1 MNLIRVGWVVVASVV
16 RASLGQEERL
26 VDCAGLNLDGP
37 SLRVTVPGVS
47 DSDGLDRVLAPKVE
61 LDLTV
66 QLEGQLEN
74 PFAEPISSQLGL
86 VLNVTVQH
94 PGGTL
99 AVEDIEAVILDGGP
113 IPPGESVGFQVGGQN
128 LIRQLLGSSFITDQ
142 GAISRLFDDE
152 ISIRVAGQVSLFS
165 TAGGVVTLLD
175 ASVTQGSVRLLWD
188 QATNNA
194 FRDWNQTTPA
204 SWFSDENWSPTGV
217 PESSETAIFGFVN
230 ATGTATGVLDLFAN
244 PQQVDIFGGSFQF
257 NSDLLV
263 NAERLRVGVNQDEN
277 STTLE
282 MSSSSLVLTDALVGT
297 PQGDFSSLR
306 ILSDAT
312 LEVTRLDVGV
322 SGPAELILKES
333 FVQANRLR
341 VGYAPIDALDKY
353 DGRLELREN
362 VTLAG
367 DIFELQGALDL
378 TGEGSPM
385 QFNTFVVDDLGQAAF
400 PGNGGH
406 VENSGLLQ
414 VASVG
419 ATILGDYTQSG
430 EDQGISGRLQV
441 GLNTFSGEL
450 NRLQIDGQAQLAG
463 GLEIVW
469 PDGIAPTNSELL
481 SAESI
486 AGEFPVRRFIG
497 GDGASAVKF
506 SKSKPFGASVL
517 RIENDGPAD
526 PLSLARSTGFDFPS
540 DFLDVEVG
548 DINNDGLNDVAAVVL
563 GLQGLPEV
571 ELQLAQIDPDT
582 QQLIFTRVSLDVPAG
597 ATDITFGDTNFDSIP
612 DLCVAGLEGT
622 FAVANGLEDGSFE
635 PFQTVLA
642 GYGEVADVRAFSA
655 PSEPLDVLLLDRT
668 NSRLRRIQAV
678 NTLLGSGFSD
688 QDQGGT
694 DDDPSEIDPV
704 PGTGKKNDNAVV
716 TSSGSVQITNGS
728 KKKSRGN
735 NTIAAS
741 GFGDNS
747 SPLSLVS
754 TPAIHVTLHRDRG
767 SFEVHRITTGGQ
779 LGGGVEF
786 MFSNPSEMDQ
796 FEPVDLDLG
805 DFDGDGDADIAVA
818 LTTMDAKGLPQGVV
832 RLLRADWDGS
842 GGVTFVDTPLQ
853 AFGSSIDAIRAS
865 DFDGDGVDE
874 LLLFREST
882 FLMGEGLTVD
892 VLRRSVLAGDVN
904 ADGQVG
910 FADLLLVLAR
920 WGEDCGDC
928 PEDISGNGVVDFE
941 DVLALLTNW
950 TGAP

>member
-99 AVEDIEAVILDGGP
+99 AVEDIEALILDGGP

-165 TAGGVVTLLD
+165 AAGGVVTLLD

-194 FRDWNQTTPA
+194 FRDWNQTAPA

-230 ATGTATGVLDLFAN
+230 DTGTATGVLDLFAN

-263 NAERLRVGVNQDEN
+263 NAERLRVGVNQDET

-378 TGEGSPM
+378 IGEGSPM

-517 RIENDGPAD
+517 RIESDGPAD

-563 GLQGLPEV
+563 GSQGLPEV

-786 MFSNPSEMDQ
+786 IFSNPSEMDQ

-818 LTTMDAKGLPQGVV
+818 LATMDAKGLPQGVV

-928 PEDISGNGVVDFE
+928 PEDISGNGVVDFD

>member
-165 TAGGVVTLLD
+165 AAGGVVTLLD

-194 FRDWNQTTPA
+194 FRDWNQTAPA

-230 ATGTATGVLDLFAN
+230 DTGTATGVLDLFAN

-353 DGRLELREN
+353 GGRLELREN

-526 PLSLARSTGFDFPS
+526 PLSLVRSTGFDFPS

-818 LTTMDAKGLPQGVV
+818 LATMDAKGLPQGVV

-928 PEDISGNGVVDFE
+928 PEDISGNGVVDFD

>member
-1 MNLIRVGWVVVASVV
+1 M
-16 RASLGQEERL
+16 
-26 VDCAGLNLDGP
+26 
-37 SLRVTVPGVS
+37 
-47 DSDGLDRVLAPKVE
+47 
-61 LDLTV
+61 
-66 QLEGQLEN
+66 
-74 PFAEPISSQLGL
+74 
-86 VLNVTVQH
+86 
-94 PGGTL
+94 
-99 AVEDIEAVILDGGP
+99 
-113 IPPGESVGFQVGGQN
+113 
-128 LIRQLLGSSFITDQ
+128 
-142 GAISRLFDDE
+142 
-152 ISIRVAGQVSLFS
+152 
-165 TAGGVVTLLD
+165 
-175 ASVTQGSVRLLWD
+175 
-188 QATNNA
+188 
-194 FRDWNQTTPA
+194 
-204 SWFSDENWSPTGV
+204 
-217 PESSETAIFGFVN
+217 
-230 ATGTATGVLDLFAN
+230 
-244 PQQVDIFGGSFQF
+244 
-257 NSDLLV
+257 
-263 NAERLRVGVNQDEN
+263 
-277 STTLE
+277 
-282 MSSSSLVLTDALVGT
+282 
-297 PQGDFSSLR
+297 
-306 ILSDAT
+306 
-312 LEVTRLDVGV
+312 
-322 SGPAELILKES
+322 
-333 FVQANRLR
+333 
-341 VGYAPIDALDKY
+341 
-353 DGRLELREN
+353 
-362 VTLAG
+362 
-367 DIFELQGALDL
+367 
-378 TGEGSPM
+378 
-385 QFNTFVVDDLGQAAF
+385 
-400 PGNGGH
+400 
-406 VENSGLLQ
+406 
-414 VASVG
+414 
-419 ATILGDYTQSG
+419 
-430 EDQGISGRLQV
+430 
-441 GLNTFSGEL
+441 
-450 NRLQIDGQAQLAG
+450 
-463 GLEIVW
+463 
-469 PDGIAPTNSELL
+469 
-481 SAESI
+481 
-486 AGEFPVRRFIG
+486 
-497 GDGASAVKF
+497 
-506 SKSKPFGASVL
+506 L

-526 PLSLARSTGFDFPS
+526 PLSLVRSTGFDFPS

-548 DINNDGLNDVAAVVL
+548 DINNDGLNDVVAVVL

-818 LTTMDAKGLPQGVV
+818 LATMDAKGLPQGVI

-928 PEDISGNGVVDFE
+928 PEDINGNGVVDFD

>member
-165 TAGGVVTLLD
+165 AAGGVVTLLD

-194 FRDWNQTTPA
+194 FRDWNQTAPA

-230 ATGTATGVLDLFAN
+230 DTGTATGVLDLFAN

-353 DGRLELREN
+353 GGRLELREN

-526 PLSLARSTGFDFPS
+526 PLSLVRSTGFDFPS

-818 LTTMDAKGLPQGVV
+818 LATMDAKGLPQGVI

-928 PEDISGNGVVDFE
+928 PEDISGNGVVDFD

>member
-47 DSDGLDRVLAPKVE
+47 DSDGLDRILAPKVE

-66 QLEGQLEN
+66 QLAGQLEN

-86 VLNVTVQH
+86 VLNVAVQH

-165 TAGGVVTLLD
+165 AAGGVVTLLD

-194 FRDWNQTTPA
+194 FRDWNQTAPA

-230 ATGTATGVLDLFAN
+230 DTGTATGVLDLFAN

-333 FVQANRLR
+333 FVQASRLR

-441 GLNTFSGEL
+441 GLNPFSGEL

-655 PSEPLDVLLLDRT
+655 PAEPLDVLLLDRT

-818 LTTMDAKGLPQGVV
+818 LATMDAKGLPQGVV

-928 PEDISGNGVVDFE
+928 PEDISGNGVVDFD

>member
-165 TAGGVVTLLD
+165 AAGGVVTLLD

-194 FRDWNQTTPA
+194 FRDWNQTAPA

-230 ATGTATGVLDLFAN
+230 DTGTATGVLDLFAN

-526 PLSLARSTGFDFPS
+526 PLSLVRSTGFDFPS

-818 LTTMDAKGLPQGVV
+818 LATMDAKGLPQGVV

-928 PEDISGNGVVDFE
+928 PEDISGNGVVDFD